1 MVLCTNDDTEQI
13 VFLHLLVLINLYKR
27 LCWSPQLFTGLRS
40 PARGLLLFGPPGNGK
55 TMLVKRL
62 FLDLCISIHH
72 KNRSVL
78 IFSISSQAK
87 AVAMESNATFFNIS
101 AASLTSKYVSIHET
115 VCSYTNELLL
125 TGSRTSS
132 MKIPTFDTITVLLNS
147 SLTNFRISRTNSIV
161 QPKVHFYS
169 HLFW

>member
-1 MVLCTNDDTEQI
+1 M
-13 VFLHLLVLINLYKR
+13 LISSAVY
-27 LCWSPQLFTGLRS
+27 WSQGSCERAPALR
-40 PARGLLLFGPPGNGK
+40 PTWKWEDYAGK
-55 TMLVKRL
+55 TQKRL
-62 FLDLCISIHH
+62 FLDLCIFKHH

-125 TGSRTSS
+125 TGSRTISV
-132 MKIPTFDTITVLLNS
+132 KIPNFDTITVVVLNS

-169 HLFW
+169 LVFW